1 MMLHRSALAV
11 ALLLASAGPLPAKD
25 TGGFVVRLGADT
37 TAVET
42 YVRTPGHLEVEQIGR
57 SPRVT
62 KRHLAY
68 DFDAKGAIT
77 RYSILITAPGAAADA
92 PPLQKVEGTCTAD
105 SMITVVTRGP
115 NTQTLRVAA
124 PAGAVA
130 VVSSSP
136 WVMYE
141 NALMRL
147 AAGKPDTLALGMYF
161 IGAGSLN
168 HMHLRRL
175 GRDSVEVTTDHED
188 VFRMRADKKGRLL
201 GVRPI
206 AGTGKFSAERV
217 ENLDLASFTAG
228 WTAAEKAAGAMGA
241 LSTRDTVQ
249 VSAGGASLWIDYG
262 RPAKRGRV
270 VFGGVVP
277 YGEVWRTGANAA
289 TQFKTDRALDFG
301 GRVLPAGFYTLWTL
315 PTASG
320 WKLVVNS
327 ETGQWGTEHKPDKD
341 VLTLDMQVGTLPAVV
356 ERFTIG
362 VEPTATGGTLDLD
375 WDTTRASAAF
385 TVAPGN

>member
-1 MMLHRSALAV
+1 MLLHRSALAA
-11 ALLLASAGPLPAKD
+11 ALLLATASPLAAKVG
-25 TGGFVVRLGADT
+25 GGFVVRLGADT

-42 YVRTPGHLEVEQIGR
+42 YVRTPDHLEVDQIGR
-57 SPRVT
+57 APRVT
-62 KRHLAY
+62 KRHLSY
-68 DFDAKGAIT
+68 DFNSKGAIT
-77 RYSILITAPGAAADA
+77 RYSILVTAPGAAADA

-105 SMITVVTRGP
+105 SMITVVTRGT
-115 NTQTLRVAA
+115 NTQTVRSAA

-130 VVSSSP
+130 VSSSSP

-141 NALMRL
+141 LALTRL
-147 AAGKPDTLALGMYF
+147 ASGKKDTLSLGMYF

-175 GRDSVEVTTDHED
+175 GKDSVEVTTDHED
-188 VFRMRADKKGRLL
+188 VFRMRADKDGRLL

-206 AGTGKFSAERV
+206 SGTGKFSAQRV
-217 ENLDLASFTAG
+217 ENLDLAAY
-228 WTAAEKAAGAMGA
+228 AASWSASEKTSGAMGM
-241 LSTRDTVQ
+241 LSSRDTVQ
-249 VSAGGASLWIDYG
+249 ASAGGASLWIDYG

-270 VFGGVVP
+270 VYGGIVP
-277 YGEVWRTGANAA
+277 FGEVWRTGANAA
-289 TQFKTDRALDFG
+289 TQFKTDRGLDFG
-301 GRVLPAGFYTLWTL
+301 GKVLPAGFYTLWTV

-327 ETGQWGTEHKPDKD
+327 ETGQWGTEHKADKD
-341 VLTLDMQVGTLPAVV
+341 VLTLDMKTSTLPSEV

-362 VEPTATGGTLDLD
+362 VEPSATGGTINLD